1 MIIAR
6 TRAVSAYTTRA
17 TRSARS
23 RHNVPYAA
31 AHSSASSISPPA
43 IGAERDASS
52 GRCGAVRCGRAGPS
66 PHAMALRQRRAR
78 ACTGCAC
85 GRSCPATHGTAA
97 RACWGR
103 RATSTTL
110 HRPWSLYA
118 TGTGPR
124 VAHGRSD
131 GTRAPQT
138 GAAARER
145 VLLVCSR
152 GGDETRKFRFR
163 PPGAPGTMPSTL
175 KCSARRPNPTKHP
188 RLARPR
194 EVHVVVGWIPPLQK
208 VDRNDTR
215 PAPPAC
221 STAPERPKIDVSLAQ
236 RCPWSPG
243 PRTATRVAILPREV
257 AKTTRK
263 CQNRLLRG
271 VA

>member
-31 AHSSASSISPPA
+31 AHLSSASSISPPA

-52 GRCGAVRCGRAGPS
+52 GRGGAVRCGRAGPS

-152 GGDETRKFRFR
+152 GGI
-163 PPGAPGTMPSTL
+163 
-175 KCSARRPNPTKHP
+175 HP
-188 RLARPR
+188 ENSVFVP
-194 EVHVVVGWIPPLQK
+194 
-208 VDRNDTR
+208 
-215 PAPPAC
+215 PAPPELCRAR
-221 STAPERPKIDVSLAQ
+221 SNAQ
-236 RCPWSPG
+236 RDDPIPPNTPG
-243 PRTATRVAILPREV
+243 SRVLERCTSVLAGYHPS
-257 AKTTRK
+257 
-263 CQNRLLRG
+263 
-271 VA
+271 